1 MTRPRS
7 LFLTGCGQARV
18 QRDRQ
23 TISNTA
29 FLWRRIRRA
38 AKAAEADRY
47 KGAPSP
53 VAPLIFD
60 FFASYPTVQGF
71 APDVAF
77 RQTTDASVKRLKA
90 IYAARNYRKIK
101 RSPISIA
108 AAADLLTMI
117 AEMTDG
123 AATFAALLDGG
134 ALDEEPLEKT
144 LIWLLKYDLIGT
156 CDAI

>member
-1 MTRPRS
+1 MTGKTSFPSTRRS
-7 LFLTGCGQARV
+7 GPSST
-18 QRDRQ
+18 
-23 TISNTA
+23 
-29 FLWRRIRRA
+29 RA

-53 VAPLIFD
+53 VAPPIFD

-71 APDVAF
+71 APEIAF
-77 RQTTDASVKRLKA
+77 RLSPDASAKRLKA
-90 IYAARNYRKIK
+90 IYVARNYRKIK

-108 AAADLLTMI
+108 AATDLLTMI
-117 AEMTDG
+117 AEMADG
-123 AATFAALLDGG
+123 AANFAALLGSG

-144 LIWLLKYDLIGT
+144 LIWLLKYDLIET